1 MPQVKMGMYF
11 SNGNLTTR
19 QIAAAKN
26 SANVTVTR
34 RQPSS
39 ALNAPIIGRIHSVK
53 PGCGSCGK

>member
-11 SNGNLTTR
+11 SNGNLTAS
-19 QIAAAKN
+19 QFIAARN
-26 SANVTVTR
+26 SSNVTVTT

-39 ALNAPIIGRIHSVK
+39 ALNAPIIGRIHSIK

>member
-26 SANVTVTR
+26 SANVTVKT